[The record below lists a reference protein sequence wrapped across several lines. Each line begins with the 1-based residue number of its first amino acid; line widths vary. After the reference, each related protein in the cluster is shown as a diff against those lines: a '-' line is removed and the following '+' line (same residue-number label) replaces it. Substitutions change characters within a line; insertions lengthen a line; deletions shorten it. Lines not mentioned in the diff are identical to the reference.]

1 MKKYIILTISFF
13 VLVLSINA
21 QEKINILL
29 KNGSVATYN
38 VEDILSFYFTD
49 AGQDSPFAENCGITI
64 NDELVLTDMFA
75 LELNYESGVEY
86 IRLAIFTPDIYND
99 AIEDD
104 ALVAELE
111 RTNNY
116 RYEKNTT
123 IIAASQMPEGKDLTV
138 VFTGYDDQGKHGPVY
153 RHHVQTHIE
162 ADEAKAVVTSCQ
174 FNNDAFRYTIEMDG
188 SKAQSFYLFEEV
200 YNDYEWMNTA
210 VFGMLWRRAIVT
222 EPQKGLY
229 NTGKTFTRS
238 RLNGEKQLYVA
249 TWALDFNSHN
259 SGYIFEGLYDVT
271 TASAMNRVKATD
283 THNVVGYNKEEC
295 LKRIRSLNYK
305 FVRP

>member
-1 MKKYIILTISFF
+1 MKKYLFLILSAFA
-13 VLVLSINA
+13 VSGLA
-21 QEKINILL
+21 QEKMNLL
-29 KNGSVATYN
+29 MKNGSVVSYN
-38 VEDILSFYFTD
+38 VEDIQSFYFTE
-49 AGQDSPFAENCGITI
+49 GNQNQELAENCGITV
-64 NDELVLTDMFA
+64 NDELALTDMFA
-75 LELNYESGVEY
+75 MELNYESGVEY

-111 RTNNY
+111 KGNY

-138 VFTGYDDQGKHGPVY
+138 VFTGYDDQGRHGPVY

-174 FNNDAFRYTIEMDG
+174 FNDDAFRYTIEMDG

-210 VFGMLWRRAIVT
+210 VFGMLWRRAIVA

-229 NTGKTFTRS
+229 NTGKTFTRN
-238 RLNGEKQLYVA
+238 RPNGEKQLYVA
-249 TWALDFNSHN
+249 TWALDFSSHY

-271 TASAMNRVKATD
+271 TASIMRRANVTG
-283 THNVVGYNKEEC
+283 TPNVVGYNKEEC
-295 LKRIRSLNYK
+295 LKRIRSLDSCTSFEK
-305 FVRP
+305 